1 MMEDEEAESY
11 KNSQVTAD
19 ADKEQEKTTEETE
32 ETTEAPPE
40 EKTEPEEKKGNNV
53 TGIMAV
59 VLIITLAGM
68 GGFVYM
74 KSNKGKKG
82 RIRDRTR
89 ISITSMMT
97 KRIIWLIWI
106 LEKKPLQTKR
116 QMRMLL
122 WKMIF

>member
-1 MMEDEEAESY
+1 MMEDEDAESY
-11 KNSQVTAD
+11 KDSQVTAD
-19 ADKEQEKTTEETE
+19 ADKEQEETTEETE

-40 EKTEPEEKKGNNV
+40 EKEEQEEKKGNNV

-68 GGFVYM
+68 GGFGYM
-74 KSNKGKKG
+74 KSNKGKR

-106 LEKKPLQTKR
+106 LEKKPLQTRR